1 MNIPERIKHYEEQ
14 AINKKKLLFSFLEN
28 FNIGNDRSIND
39 YITDKILLLENS
51 EPTRDN
57 QGIEGNTYTYWMDG
71 GLSWF
76 YWYNTNLSQVTDK
89 ESISMS
95 ICNLKFHYVFN
106 EIVHW
111 QQKTVKIHTLM
122 QQLQTHLKSMNIETE
137 LETTNFTY
145 DPANVVSQYEF
156 YYEKGVQ
163 KEPFFNIKLILKS
176 NVDARGGMKAPKREK
191 KYYST
196 SDNRKRREIRKT
208 ISSIHREGEFK
219 SKQIENFKKLAQPF
233 TRERLPELAQLNDK
247 ILAEFQL
254 EYFDPFKFIDEGVS
268 YKFDIAN
275 FKNYYINE
283 FEHKNIYQYNSAIDP
298 VFARKF
304 LNRLNLMGLITFSYL
319 NNSKKESESGL
330 NIERLRQNY
339 LIQKIKKRKNP
350 FDAINNI
357 FGDVKSHYITYFE
370 NFRCFNP
377 FFIEKIDILLVEH
390 NLFKYSKFIDTIDKY
405 FMTLFRPAINSFIV
419 DLNEEL
425 YRQHKVKLFIAGGD
439 AMRRYNYD
447 ISFTS
452 DIDCKLHIKNAG
464 GGANAKESISSIVLK
479 HVVKLRN
486 YLEENITV
494 VLADIISARNRGL
507 EVFRH
512 NHNNNEIRIDVLLND
527 ADSRD
532 YQQFRVRDNKK
543 NDAMPVD
550 LFSIDFRYNI
560 SYYNSDRLFN
570 QFKHLVSILDV
581 VIIDDKDFNEA
592 YVETQPNG
600 VAYASKMFLL
610 QDFETTY
617 TNEDMALGRISNDK
631 TNKDIQRY
639 NGLRL
644 DDPDT
649 YTPYINRIIQLLSSI
664 NIQEITHEGFREII
678 KKIIGRTFIS
688 IHDYFV
694 LKELTQQ
701 DVAPILNMSTKQHS
715 NEIMKFLNDITES
728 TINLPF
734 EDLNRNDPQY
744 RLYNYN
750 ESTED
755 YIRRYLEIFY
765 KINGEGRDGL
775 FKHAAPFNIQELR
788 SYITTIEFRPPA
800 EPLQPV
806 DYSARAARAA
816 ARAAARGSSGGG
828 RGRQIKK

>member
-1 MNIPERIKHYEEQ
+1 MDIPRQIAYFEQQ
-14 AINKKKLLFSFLEN
+14 AISKKNLLFSFLEN

-51 EPTRDN
+51 GPTQDN

-76 YWYNTNLSQVTDK
+76 YWYKKNLSEVTAK

-122 QQLQTHLKSMNIETE
+122 QQLQAHLKLMNIDTE

-145 DPANVVSQYEF
+145 DPARAVSKYEF
-156 YYEKGVQ
+156 YYEKIVQ
-163 KEPFFNIKLILKS
+163 KEPFYNIKLILKS
-176 NVDARGGMKAPKREK
+176 NVARGGMRSPKKEK
-191 KYYST
+191 KFYST
-196 SDNRKRREIRKT
+196 ADIRKRREIRKT

-219 SKQIENFKKLAQPF
+219 SKQVENFKKLAQPF
-233 TRERLPELAQLNDK
+233 THERLPELAQLNGK

-254 EYFDPFKFIDEGVS
+254 EYFDPFKFVDEGVS
-268 YKFDIAN
+268 YRFDIAN
-275 FKNYYINE
+275 FKKYYINE
-283 FEHKNIYQYNSAIDP
+283 FEQKDIYQYNSIIDP

-357 FGDVKSHYITYFE
+357 FGDVKSYYITYFE

-390 NLFKYSKFIDTIDKY
+390 NLYKYSTFVDTIDKY

-425 YRQHKVKLFIAGGD
+425 YRKHKVKLFIAGGD

-452 DIDCKLHIKNAG
+452 DIDCKLHIKNAD
-464 GGANAKESISSIVLK
+464 GGANAKESISSIVLQ

-486 YLEENITV
+486 YLEENKTI
-494 VLADIISARNRGL
+494 VLADIISERNRGL

-512 NHNNNEIRIDVLLND
+512 DHDNNEIRIDVLLNK
-527 ADSRD
+527 ADSND

-560 SYYNSDRLFN
+560 SYYNFGRLFN

-581 VIIDDKDFNEA
+581 VIIDDKDYKPDDIES
-592 YVETQPNG
+592 VNG
-600 VAYASKMFLL
+600 VAYASKTFLL
-610 QDFETTY
+610 KDFETTY
-617 TNEDMALGRISNDK
+617 NNEDMALGRISNDK
-631 TNKDIQRY
+631 TKKDIQRY
-639 NGLRL
+639 NQMKL
-644 DDPDT
+644 DNPDA
-649 YTPYINRIIQLLSSI
+649 YTPYINRIVELFSSI
-664 NIQEITHEGFREII
+664 NIQAITHQGFRGII
-678 KKIIGRTFIS
+678 EKIINRRFVS
-688 IHDYFV
+688 IHDYIV
-694 LKELTQQ
+694 LKNLTQR
-701 DVAPILNMSTKQHS
+701 DVKPILDS
-715 NEIMKFLNDITES
+715 NTIMKFLNDITES

-734 EDLNRNDPQY
+734 EDLNRIDPRY
-744 RLYNYN
+744 HDYNY
-750 ESTED
+750 SD
-755 YIRRYLEIFY
+755 SPIDIIKRYLDIY
-765 KINGEGRDGL
+765 SIIIGNKNDGL
-775 FKHAAPFNIQELR
+775 YKHAAPFNIQELR
-788 SYITTIEFRPPA
+788 RYISTVEFRPPA
-800 EPLQPV
+800 QPLQPI

-816 ARAAARGSSGGG
+816 ARAARGSSGGG
-828 RGRQIKK
+828 RRGKQIKK